1 MKTKVRF
8 VAIIVICA
16 LWQSG
21 SSARCVFTQDSPQS
35 ESQKKAKP
43 QPASADEELQKR
55 VREQQV
61 TRILAVLS
69 ATADSAKNWTDATAA
84 SKVQAQVSDVIWDAD
99 AEIARS
105 YLIRAWDTAGKVE
118 TPKRERSA
126 FRNQSPRTDARR
138 EVILVA
144 RKRAPDLSK
153 KWLQQMAQESAQD
166 QGERGAFDDRTPRST
181 LLLQMALQ
189 IVNDD
194 PESAAG
200 LATDSLQDG
209 ISFGFQQVLI
219 RIQEKNVE
227 LSQRVFRA
235 ALSRLRTVGMLDPNE
250 LLILYAYLYTPGRIV
265 AANTDGN
272 TGRIQIAVG
281 RNPPQIAAAAQL
293 NPALALDFLQLA
305 ANLLINAPVPATTAN
320 PALAARLQLSA
331 ISAVMGPV
339 SDRLPELAVAL
350 RTRAQ
355 QISTEARLNTVP
367 HSPPANTPASVPGET
382 STSHAERRVDLLE
395 EAARNETFTIG
406 RDIAYAKAA
415 LATTVQNYPRGWD
428 LADKIDDRSL
438 RDNLK
443 NWLTYR
449 ASLYFVTLNNLD
461 KAYELAAKNTDPIQ
475 RAASLVVGAQQLVK
489 NKNTTRA
496 SQWLVEARSLVRKV
510 DPDENSVHVAF
521 GIVSAF
527 AKVDRVTAFDVLS
540 EAVRQMGKTTFGP
553 ADEDRAPLLKRFSG
567 FDSLADFTYG
577 TEGFSLRAAICAF
590 GPEQF
595 EDVLGVVNRIT
606 PPELH
611 GLAIIELSKK
621 YLKATQQ
628 IQAPDRPA

>member
-1 MKTKVRF
+1 MKTKLRS
-8 VAIIVICA
+8 VALITICT
-16 LWQSG
+16 LWQSAPT
-21 SSARCVFTQDSPQS
+21 ARGVFAQDSPRP

-55 VREQQV
+55 AREQQV

-69 ATADSAKNWTDATAA
+69 ATADNAKNWTDATAA
-84 SKVQAQVSDVIWDAD
+84 SKVQAQISDVIWDAD
-99 AEIARS
+99 AEIARG
-105 YLIRAWDTAGKVE
+105 YLIRAWETAGKVE
-118 TPKRERSA
+118 IPKRERSP
-126 FRNQSPRTDARR
+126 FRNQSPRTDARG

-144 RKRAPDLSK
+144 RRRAPDLSN
-153 KWLQQMAQESAQD
+153 KWLQQMAQESEQTQSD
-166 QGERGAFDDRTPRST
+166 RGAFDDRTPRST

-189 IVNDD
+189 IVNEN
-194 PESAAG
+194 PETAAG
-200 LATDSLQDG
+200 LAIDSLQDG

-219 RIQEKNVE
+219 GIQEKNVE

-235 ALSRLRTVGMLDPNE
+235 ALSRLRTAGMLDPNE

-272 TGRIQIAVG
+272 TRQIAVG
-281 RNPPQIAAAAQL
+281 RNQPQIAAAAQL

-305 ANLLINAPVPATTAN
+305 ANLLISAPVPATTAN
-320 PALAARLQLSA
+320 PSLAARSQLSA
-331 ISAVMGPV
+331 ISALMGPI
-339 SDRLPELAVAL
+339 SERLPELAVAL

-355 QISTEARLNTVP
+355 QISTEAQLNTGP
-367 HSPPANTPASVPGET
+367 QSPPPNTPAAVPGET
-382 STSHAERRVDLLE
+382 SASFAERRVDLLE
-395 EAARNETFTIG
+395 EAARNENYTIG

-415 LATTVQNYPRGWD
+415 LATTVQNYARGWD
-428 LADKIDDRSL
+428 LAGKIDDGSL
-438 RDNLK
+438 GDNLK

-449 ASLYFVTLNNLD
+449 ATLYFVSQNNLD
-461 KAYELAAKNTDPIQ
+461 KAYELAAKNNDPIQ
-475 RAASLVVGAQQLVK
+475 RAASLVVGAQQLIK
-489 NKNTTRA
+489 TKDTTRA

-510 DPDENSVHVAF
+510 DPDETSVHVAL

-527 AKVDRVTAFDVLS
+527 AKLDRVTAFDVLS
-540 EAVRQMGKTTFGP
+540 EAVRQMGKTTLSP

-567 FDSLADFTYG
+567 FDSSADFTYG
-577 TEGFSLRAAICAF
+577 TDGFSLRAAISAF

-606 PPELH
+606 PAELH
-611 GLAIIELSKK
+611 GLAIIELSRK

-628 IQAPDRPA
+628 I

>member
-1 MKTKVRF
+1 MKTKLWS
-8 VAIIVICA
+8 IVLIAVCT
-16 LWQSG
+16 LLQSAAG
-21 SSARCVFTQDSPQS
+21 GPVLAQDQPRS
-35 ESQKKAKP
+35 ESQKNAKQQTP
-43 QPASADEELQKR
+43 SADEEHRKR

-69 ATADSAKNWTDATAA
+69 ATADNAKTWTDATAA

-105 YLIRAWDTAGKVE
+105 YLMRAWDTAGKVE
-118 TPKRERSA
+118 IPKRERSP
-126 FRNQSPRTDARR
+126 FRNESPRTDARR

-153 KWLQQMAQESAQD
+153 KWLQQMAQESEQD
-166 QGERGAFDDRTPRST
+166 PSNRGAFDDRTPRST

-194 PESAAG
+194 PENAAA
-200 LATDSLQDG
+200 LVIDSLQDG

-219 RIQEKNVE
+219 RIQEKSVE

-235 ALSRLRTVGMLDPNE
+235 ALSRLRTAGMVDPNE

-272 TGRIQIAVG
+272 TGHVQIAVG
-281 RNPPQIAAAAQL
+281 RNQVQIAAAAEL

-320 PALAARLQLSA
+320 PSLAARSQLSA
-331 ISAVMGPV
+331 ISAIMGPV
-339 SDRLPELAVAL
+339 SERLPELAVAL

-355 QISTEARLNTVP
+355 QISTDARLNTGP
-367 HSPPANTPASVPGET
+367 QSPPANTPSSRPGET
-382 STSHAERRVDLLE
+382 SASYAERRVDLLE
-395 EAARNETFTIG
+395 EAARNESFTIG

-415 LATTVQNYPRGWD
+415 LATTVQNYSRGWN
-428 LADKIDDRSL
+428 LAEKIEDRSL

-449 ASLYFVTLNNLD
+449 ATLNFVTLDNLD
-461 KAYELAAKNTDPIQ
+461 KAYELASKNTDLIQ
-475 RAASLVVGAQQLVK
+475 RAASLVVGAQQLIK
-489 NKNTTRA
+489 NKDTARA

-510 DPDENSVHVAF
+510 DPDETSVHVAF

-527 AKVDRVTAFDVLS
+527 AKLDRVAAFDVLS
-540 EAVRQMGKTTFGP
+540 EAVRQMGKISLSP
-553 ADEDRAPLLKRFSG
+553 ADEDRAPLLKRFTG
-567 FDSLADFTYG
+567 FESSSDFTYG

-606 PPELH
+606 PAELH
-611 GLAIIELSKK
+611 GLAIIELSRK

-628 IQAPDRPA
+628 I

>member
-1 MKTKVRF
+1 MKTKLRS
-8 VAIIVICA
+8 VALIVTCT
-16 LWQSG
+16 LWQSAPPG
-21 SSARCVFTQDSPQS
+21 IRVVAQHSPPP
-35 ESQKKAKP
+35 ESQKK
-43 QPASADEELQKR
+43 QPSVSADKELQKR

-61 TRILAVLS
+61 TRILSVLS
-69 ATADSAKNWTDATAA
+69 ATADNAKHWTDAAAA
-84 SKVQAQVSDVIWDAD
+84 SKVQAQISDVIWDAD
-99 AEIARS
+99 SEIARG
-105 YLIRAWDTAGKVE
+105 YLIRAWDTTARVE
-118 TPKRERSA
+118 ISKRERSP

-153 KWLQQMAQESAQD
+153 KWLQQMAQESEQD
-166 QGERGAFDDRTPRST
+166 KHDRGTFDDRTARST

-189 IVNDD
+189 IVSED
-194 PESAAG
+194 PEAAAS

-219 RIQEKNVE
+219 RIQEKNFE

-235 ALSRLRTVGMLDPNE
+235 ALTRLRTAGMVDPNE

-305 ANLLINAPVPATTAN
+305 ANLLLSAPVPATTAN
-320 PALAARLQLSA
+320 PPLAARLQLSA
-331 ISAVMGPV
+331 INGLMGPI
-339 SDRLPELAVAL
+339 SERLPELAVAL
-350 RTRAQ
+350 QTRAQ
-355 QISTEARLNTVP
+355 QIVTEAQLNT
-367 HSPPANTPASVPGET
+367 PPQSTPPNRPTSLPGET
-382 STSHAERRVDLLE
+382 SESFAERRVDLLE
-395 EAARNETFTIG
+395 EAARNENFTIG
-406 RDIAYAKAA
+406 RDIAFAKAA
-415 LATTVQNYPRGWD
+415 LATTVQNYSRGWD
-428 LADKIDDRSL
+428 LAGKIDDGKL

-449 ASLYFVTLNNLD
+449 ATLHFVSQNNLD
-461 KAYELAAKNTDPIQ
+461 KAYELAAKNSDAIQ
-475 RAASLVVGAQQLVK
+475 KAASLVVGAQQLIK
-489 NKNTTRA
+489 TKDTTRA

-510 DPDENSVHVAF
+510 DPDETSVHVAF

-527 AKVDRVTAFDVLS
+527 AKIDRVIAFDVLS
-540 EAVRQMGKTTFGP
+540 EAVRQLGKTTLSS

-567 FDSLADFTYG
+567 FDSSADFTYG
-577 TEGFSLRAAICAF
+577 TEGFSLRAAIGAF

-595 EDVLGVVNRIT
+595 EDVLAIVNRIT
-606 PPELH
+606 PAELH

-621 YLKATQQ
+621 YLKATPQ
-628 IQAPDRPA
+628 I